1 MLRFLVGIRN
11 LGKYEKI
18 AWNKFIKNKKIFQKA
33 FCSMQNFLK
42 CLVNDVVGFLEGSMF
57 IDASIPN
64 IHIFFS
70 KQQQAEI
77 GEKLSK
83 S

>member
-1 MLRFLVGIRN
+1 
-11 LGKYEKI
+11 
-18 AWNKFIKNKKIFQKA
+18 
-33 FCSMQNFLK
+33 MQNFLK